1 MLGRGIEQVLWP
13 LMGMSTL
20 LALVLGVPSLLVGGW
35 DALRGS
41 RSGRPIAFAGPL
53 LLFVGV
59 MTISHPP
66 LSDFVC
72 ERGPALCQET
82 FDWADQQVRVRVST
96 QVHLLY
102 HAVYPTLPFAVLYG
116 LALRRWHPSIVV
128 SARHA

>member
-1 MLGRGIEQVLWP
+1 VERLRWLARGGIRIGTTTPYPEGRH
-13 LMGMSTL
+13 
-20 LALVLGVPSLLVGGW
+20 
-35 DALRGS
+35 R
-41 RSGRPIAFAGPL
+41 RAFAGPL